1 MTGGGGEIGLLVAFA
16 AGLVSFV
23 SPCVL
28 PLVPSYLTFIT
39 GISLED
45 VQSSRRFA
53 LLHAVLFVIGF
64 SIVFV
69 TMGVAASALGRLL
82 LVNRVWVARV
92 GGVVIILFGLY
103 LTGLFNL
110 PILGRDTRVHLRNK
124 PLGYFGTVI
133 VGMAFGAGWSP
144 CLGPI
149 LGSILTFAATSGD
162 AARGAVLLSAYSLG
176 LAVPFLI
183 SAVALE
189 ELIGFAQRNRARLA
203 WLTKASGVLLIL
215 VGLLLVSGY
224 LTVLTGML
232 QSMTPDFILKHM

>member
-1 MTGGGGEIGLLVAFA
+1 MTAGGEIGLVVAFI
-16 AGLVSFV
+16 AGLISFV

-45 VQSSRRFA
+45 VEKSRRFA

-64 SIVFV
+64 SLVFV
-69 TMGVAASALGRLL
+69 TMGVAASAIGRVL
-82 LVNRVWVARV
+82 LVHRVWVARI
-92 GGVVIILFGLY
+92 GGLIIILFGLY
-103 LTGLFNL
+103 LTGLFNVSL
-110 PILGRDTRVHLRNK
+110 LGRDTRVQLRNK
-124 PLGYFGTVI
+124 PLGYAGTVV

-149 LGSILTFAATSGD
+149 LGSILSFAATQGD
-162 AARGAVLLSAYSLG
+162 AVRGAVLLSAYSLG

-203 WLTKASGVLLIL
+203 WLTKASGVLLIV
-215 VGLLLVSGY
+215 VGVLLVSGY

-232 QSMTPDFILKHM
+232 QKVTPAWILNRV

>member
-1 MTGGGGEIGLLVAFA
+1 MTQGNEIGLFVAFA
-16 AGLVSFV
+16 AGLVSFI

-69 TMGVAASALGRLL
+69 TMGVAASAVGRVL
-82 LVNRVWVARV
+82 LVHRIWVARV
-92 GGVVIILFGLY
+92 GGVIIILFGLY
-103 LTGLFNL
+103 LAGAFNL
-110 PILGRDTRVHLRNK
+110 SFLGRDARFHLRNK
-124 PLGYFGTVI
+124 PFGYFGTVI

-149 LGSILTFAATSGD
+149 LGAILTFAATAGD

-203 WLTKASGVLLIL
+203 WLTRASGVLLVI

-232 QSMTPDFILKHM
+232 QTITPAWILNRV

>member
-1 MTGGGGEIGLLVAFA
+1 MTQGNEIGLVVAFA
-16 AGLVSFV
+16 AGLVSFI

-69 TMGVAASALGRLL
+69 TMGVAASAVGRVL
-82 LVNRVWVARV
+82 LVHRIWVARV
-92 GGVVIILFGLY
+92 GGVIIILFGLY
-103 LTGLFNL
+103 LAGAFNL
-110 PILGRDTRVHLRNK
+110 SFLGRDTRVHLRNK
-124 PLGYFGTVI
+124 PFGYFGTVI

-149 LGSILTFAATSGD
+149 LGAILTYAATAGD

-203 WLTKASGVLLIL
+203 WLTRASGVLLVI
-215 VGLLLVSGY
+215 VGLLLVTGY

-232 QSMTPDFILKHM
+232 QQVTPSWILNRV

>member
-1 MTGGGGEIGLLVAFA
+1 MSGGGEIGLLVAFL

-45 VQSSRRFA
+45 VEKSRRFA
-53 LLHAVLFVIGF
+53 LLHAFLFVIGF

-69 TMGVAASALGRLL
+69 TMGVAASAVGRVL
-82 LVNRVWVARV
+82 LVHRVWVARV
-92 GGVVIILFGLY
+92 GGAIIIVFGLY
-103 LTGLFNL
+103 LAGVFNASL
-110 PILGRDTRVHLRNK
+110 LGRDTRLHLRNK
-124 PLGYFGTVI
+124 PLGYLGTVV

-149 LGSILTFAATSGD
+149 LGSILTYAATAGD
-162 AARGAVLLSAYSLG
+162 AGRGAVLLSAYSAG

-203 WLTKASGVLLIL
+203 WLTRASGVLLII
-215 VGLLLVSGY
+215 VGLLLVTGY

-232 QSMTPDFILKHM
+232 QKMTPAWILNRM

>member
-1 MTGGGGEIGLLVAFA
+1 MQGNEIGLFVAFA
-16 AGLVSFV
+16 AGLVSFI

-69 TMGVAASALGRLL
+69 TMGVAASAVGRVLL
-82 LVNRVWVARV
+82 LHRVWVARV
-92 GGVVIILFGLY
+92 GGAVIILFGLY
-103 LTGLFNL
+103 LAGAFNL
-110 PILGRDTRVHLRNK
+110 SFLGRDTRLQLRDK
-124 PLGYFGTVI
+124 PFGFLGTVL

-149 LGSILTFAATSGD
+149 LGSILTFAATAGD

-176 LAVPFLI
+176 LAVPFLV

-203 WLTKASGVLLIL
+203 WLTRASGVLLVI

-232 QSMTPDFILKHM
+232 QKITPSWILNRV

>member
-1 MTGGGGEIGLLVAFA
+1 MQGNEIGLFVAFA
-16 AGLVSFV
+16 AGLVSFI

-69 TMGVAASALGRLL
+69 TMGVAASAVGRVLL
-82 LVNRVWVARV
+82 LHRVWVARV
-92 GGVVIILFGLY
+92 GGAVIILFGLY
-103 LTGLFNL
+103 LAGVFNL
-110 PILGRDTRVHLRNK
+110 SFLGRDTRLQLRDK
-124 PLGYFGTVI
+124 PFGFLGTVL

-149 LGSILTFAATSGD
+149 LGSILTFAATAGD

-176 LAVPFLI
+176 LAVPFLV

-203 WLTKASGVLLIL
+203 WLTRASGVLLVI

-232 QSMTPDFILKHM
+232 QKITPSWILNRV

>member
-1 MTGGGGEIGLLVAFA
+1 MSTGGEIGLFVAFA
-16 AGLVSFV
+16 AGLVSFI

-69 TMGVAASALGRLL
+69 AMGVAASTVGRVL
-82 LVNRVWVARV
+82 LVHRAWVARV
-92 GGVVIILFGLY
+92 GGVIIILFGLY
-103 LTGLFNL
+103 LAGVFNL
-110 PILGRDTRVHLRNK
+110 SILGRDTRPHLRDK
-124 PLGYFGTVI
+124 PLGYFGTVV

-149 LGSILTFAATSGD
+149 LGSILTFAATAGD
-162 AARGAVLLSAYSLG
+162 ATRGAVLLSAYSAG

-189 ELIGFAQRNRARLA
+189 ELIGFAQRNRTRLA
-203 WLTKASGVLLIL
+203 WLTRASGVLLVI
-215 VGLLLVSGY
+215 VGVLLVSGY

-232 QSMTPDFILKHM
+232 QQMTPAWILNRM

>member
-1 MTGGGGEIGLLVAFA
+1 MTSGPDIGLAAAFV

-39 GISLED
+39 GVSLED

-69 TMGVAASALGRLL
+69 TMGVAASAIGRLL
-82 LVNRVWVARV
+82 LVHRVWVARV
-92 GGVVIILFGLY
+92 GGTIIIVFGLY
-103 LTGLFNL
+103 LAGAFNL
-110 PILGRDTRVHLRNK
+110 GFLGRDTRIHLRDK

-149 LGSILTFAATSGD
+149 LGAILTVAATSGN
-162 AARGAVLLSAYSLG
+162 AGRGAVLLGAYSAG
-176 LAVPFLI
+176 LAVPFLL

-203 WLTKASGVLLIL
+203 WVTRASGVLLIV

-232 QSMTPDFILKHM
+232 QRMTPAFILQRM

>member
-1 MTGGGGEIGLLVAFA
+1 MTQGGEIGLFVAFA
-16 AGLVSFV
+16 AGLVSFI

-69 TMGVAASALGRLL
+69 TMGVAASAVGRVL
-82 LVNRVWVARV
+82 LVHRIWVARV
-92 GGVVIILFGLY
+92 GGVIIILFGLY
-103 LTGLFNL
+103 LAGAFNL
-110 PILGRDTRVHLRNK
+110 SFLGRDARVHLRNK
-124 PLGYFGTVI
+124 PFGYFGTVI

-149 LGSILTFAATSGD
+149 LGAILTFAATAGD

-203 WLTKASGVLLIL
+203 WLTRASGVLLVI
-215 VGLLLVSGY
+215 VGVLLVTGY

-232 QSMTPDFILKHM
+232 QTITPSWILNRV

>member
-1 MTGGGGEIGLLVAFA
+1 MAPGNEIGLVVAFV
-16 AGLVSFV
+16 AGLVSFI

-53 LLHAVLFVIGF
+53 LLHAFLFVIGF

-82 LVNRVWVARV
+82 LVHREWVARV
-92 GGVVIILFGLY
+92 GGVIIILFGLY
-103 LTGLFNL
+103 LVGAFNL
-110 PILGRDTRVHLRNK
+110 PFLGRDTRVHLRNK

-149 LGSILTFAATSGD
+149 LGSILTYAATAGD
-162 AARGAVLLSAYSLG
+162 AGRGAVLLTAYSAG

-189 ELIGFAQRNRARLA
+189 ELIVFAQRNRARLA
-203 WLTKASGVLLIL
+203 WLTKASGVLLIV
-215 VGLLLVSGY
+215 VGVLLVSGY
-224 LTVLTGML
+224 LTVLTGTL
-232 QSMTPDFILKHM
+232 QKMTPDFILKRM

>member
-1 MTGGGGEIGLLVAFA
+1 MTNGGEIGLLVAFA

-45 VQSSRRFA
+45 VHSSRRYA
-53 LLHAVLFVIGF
+53 LLHAFLFVIGF

-69 TMGVAASALGRLL
+69 TMGVAASAVGRVL
-82 LVNRVWVARV
+82 LVHRVWVARV
-92 GGVVIILFGLY
+92 GGAIIIVFGLY
-103 LTGLFNL
+103 LAGAFNATFM
-110 PILGRDTRVHLRNK
+110 GRDTRLHLRNK
-124 PLGYFGTVI
+124 PLGYLGTVV

-149 LGSILTFAATSGD
+149 LGSILTFAATAGD
-162 AARGAVLLSAYSLG
+162 ATRGAVLLSAYSAG

-203 WLTKASGVLLIL
+203 WLTRASGVLLII
-215 VGLLLVSGY
+215 VGILLVSGY
-224 LTVLTGML
+224 LSVLTGML
-232 QSMTPDFILKHM
+232 QQMTPAWILNRM

>member
-1 MTGGGGEIGLLVAFA
+1 MTPGNEIGILVAFV

-53 LLHAVLFVIGF
+53 LLHAFLFVIGF

-69 TMGVAASALGRLL
+69 TMGVAASAIGRVL
-82 LVNRVWVARV
+82 LVHRVWVARV
-92 GGVVIILFGLY
+92 GGAIIILFGLY
-103 LTGLFNL
+103 LTGAFNVG
-110 PILGRDTRVHLRNK
+110 ILGRDTRVHLRNK
-124 PLGYFGTVI
+124 PLGFLGTVV

-149 LGSILTFAATSGD
+149 LGAILTFAATAGD
-162 AARGAVLLSAYSLG
+162 AARGAVLLSAYSAG

-224 LTVLTGML
+224 LTVLTGTL
-232 QSMTPDFILKHM
+232 HQMTPAWILNRM

>member
-1 MTGGGGEIGLLVAFA
+1 MNGGGEIGLLVAFA

-45 VQSSRRFA
+45 VEKSRRFA

-69 TMGVAASALGRLL
+69 TMGVAASAIGRVL
-82 LVNRVWVARV
+82 LVHRVWVARV
-92 GGVVIILFGLY
+92 GGVIIILFGLY
-103 LTGLFNL
+103 LAGVFNVGFM
-110 PILGRDTRVHLRNK
+110 GRDTRPHLRNK
-124 PLGYFGTVI
+124 PLGYLGTVV

-149 LGSILTFAATSGD
+149 LGSILTFAATAGD
-162 AARGAVLLSAYSLG
+162 ATRGAVLLSAYSAG

-203 WLTKASGVLLIL
+203 WLTRASGVLLII
-215 VGLLLVSGY
+215 VGVLLVSGY

-232 QSMTPDFILKHM
+232 QKMTPAWILNRM

>member
-1 MTGGGGEIGLLVAFA
+1 MTQGSEIGLFVAFA
-16 AGLVSFV
+16 AGLVSFI

-64 SIVFV
+64 SLVFV
-69 TMGVAASALGRLL
+69 TMGVAASAVGRVL
-82 LVNRVWVARV
+82 LVHRVWVARV
-92 GGVVIILFGLY
+92 GGAIIILFGLY
-103 LTGLFNL
+103 LAGAFNL
-110 PILGRDTRVHLRNK
+110 SVLGRDTRVHLRNK
-124 PLGYFGTVI
+124 PFGYLGTVV

-149 LGSILTFAATSGD
+149 LGAILTFAATAGD
-162 AARGAVLLSAYSLG
+162 AVRGAVLLSAYSLG

-203 WLTKASGVLLIL
+203 WLTRASGVLLVI
-215 VGLLLVSGY
+215 VGVLLVTGY

-232 QSMTPDFILKHM
+232 QTITPSWILNRV